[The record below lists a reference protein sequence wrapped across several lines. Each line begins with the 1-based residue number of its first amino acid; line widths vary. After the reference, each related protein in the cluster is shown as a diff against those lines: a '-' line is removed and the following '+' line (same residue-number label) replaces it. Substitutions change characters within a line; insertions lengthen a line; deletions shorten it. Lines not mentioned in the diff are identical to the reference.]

1 MTPITAVQKL
11 LLTKTGSQITAYR
24 EWLNLMVS
32 DPTAAAMAS
41 NLSKSSSKFRSPA
54 DVKNQAV
61 LMLAAFKEL
70 GI

>member
-1 MTPITAVQKL
+1 MNPITAVQKIL
-11 LLTKTGSQITAYR
+11 LEKSASQITAYR
-24 EWLNLMVS
+24 KWLNLMVS
-32 DPTAAAMAS
+32 DQTAAAMAS
-41 NLSKSSSKFRSPA
+41 DLSKSSSKFRSPA